1 MVLLLNTLI
10 FGELIIGKKEIITY
24 EESKRIREKARTDS
38 WFLLENR
45 RVIPLNNS
53 SLHYKASDVP
63 YSEFKKD
70 VEEDPLVD

>member
-10 FGELIIGKKEIITY
+10 FGELIIDKKELITY

-53 SLHYKASDVP
+53 SLHYKASGVP